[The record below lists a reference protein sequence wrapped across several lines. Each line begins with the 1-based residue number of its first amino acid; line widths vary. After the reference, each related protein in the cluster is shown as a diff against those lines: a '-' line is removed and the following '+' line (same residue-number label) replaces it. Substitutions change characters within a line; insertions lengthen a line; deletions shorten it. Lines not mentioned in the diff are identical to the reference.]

1 MNLRMLRT
9 FVEVVRQGGFSQAAP
24 VVCLTQSTVSKAVK
38 ALEDD
43 LGLPL
48 LNRLG
53 QGVELTAAGEILYR
67 RALVLLAEQSDLLA
81 ELEAL
86 RGLKQGRLRIGLPPV
101 GSGALFAA
109 LFATFR
115 QRYPELDVELVE
127 QGGQRLAES
136 LAAGEVDL
144 AAILMPVPEE
154 FDYQEVRSEPLMVVL
169 PARHPLAGRQRLDI
183 RALATE
189 PFILFEAGFA
199 LNAKILAACAL
210 VGVVPRVGGAQCP
223 DRLHRRP
230 GRGRA
235 GPGLPA
241 EGGGEAASPRSAGNG
256 APGRAQYRMA
266 AGTGLAPER
275 APVPGRPGLAGP
287 GEGAVRVILVL
298 RGWLAR
304 PGPCAVGPGLRA

>member
-210 VGVVPRVGGAQCP
+210 VGVVPRVVA
-223 DRLHRRP
+223 
-230 GRGRA
+230 
-235 GPGLPA
+235 
-241 EGGGEAASPRSAGNG
+241 RSAQIDFI
-256 APGRAQYRMA
+256 ADLVE
-266 AGTGLAPER
+266 AGLGLAFLPRVVARQHLREALVMVPLDAPNTEWRLALAWRRNAHLSPAALAWLDLAKER
-275 APVPGRPGLAGP
+275 FVSS
-287 GEGAVRVILVL
+287 
-298 RGWLAR
+298 
-304 PGPCAVGPGLRA
+304 